1 MWFQGTDIDITC
13 VRMAYIQT
21 SLLGI
26 PGEVIHGN
34 TLSLECWL
42 RLITPMTL
50 FNPNMVNQ
58 IYSKKSEPIKT
69 TEIQEIKQERT
80 KENDPKIIVEK
91 LSIFS

>member
-69 TEIQEIKQERT
+69 TEIQ
-80 KENDPKIIVEK
+80 
-91 LSIFS
+91 

>member
-80 KENDPKIIVEK
+80 KENDPKIIVEQ